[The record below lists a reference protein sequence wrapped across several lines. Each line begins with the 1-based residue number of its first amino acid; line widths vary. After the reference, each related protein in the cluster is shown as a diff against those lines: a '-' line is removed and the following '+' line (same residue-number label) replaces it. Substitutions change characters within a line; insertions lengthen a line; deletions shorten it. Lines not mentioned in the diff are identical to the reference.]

1 MRNPVKGN
9 TLRRNKEVSTA
20 GMDYSVLDSTAAYL
34 AHEIRNPLSAAF
46 LYCSVLKDQMEKTPE
61 GASVVEAL
69 ERTLGDINHV
79 VDQVLQLYRPK
90 FAPESIVNLASLL
103 QGLRVEYVPRFKS
116 VSILLSV
123 SGSPFVMGNE
133 HGLRQVFRNLII
145 NGIQSMPEGGELN
158 ITLTEIVQG
167 RVRCEVH
174 DGGSGIPEAQLE
186 NIFTP
191 FYTTKSDGSGLGL
204 AVVAQILRQHDADF
218 GVRNT
223 ETGALFWFEVD
234 RVRREP

>member
-1 MRNPVKGN
+1 M
-9 TLRRNKEVSTA
+9 
-20 GMDYSVLDSTAAYL
+20 
-34 AHEIRNPLSAAF
+34 
-46 LYCSVLKDQMEKTPE
+46 
-61 GASVVEAL
+61 
-69 ERTLGDINHV
+69 
-79 VDQVLQLYRPK
+79 
-90 FAPESIVNLASLL
+90 L
-103 QGLRVEYVPRFKS
+103 QGLRLEYVSRFKA

-158 ITLTEIVQG
+158 ITLIEVVQG
-167 RVRCEVH
+167 RVRCEVR
-174 DGGSGIPEAQLE
+174 DTGPGIPQEQLE

-191 FYTTKSDGSGLGL
+191 FYTTKRDGSGLGL

-218 GVRNT
+218 GVRDT
-223 ETGALFWFEVD
+223 GTGALFWFEVD